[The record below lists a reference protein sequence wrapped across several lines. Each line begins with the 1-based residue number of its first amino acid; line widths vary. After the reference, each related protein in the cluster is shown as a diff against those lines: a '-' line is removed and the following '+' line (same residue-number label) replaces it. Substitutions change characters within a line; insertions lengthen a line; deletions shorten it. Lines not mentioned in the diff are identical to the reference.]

1 MAYMA
6 EDTKALKAHGLF
18 LHECSNAMDDLQDL
32 EELNMPANIKILS
45 LKLSY
50 KLRDKWRA
58 KACEIVEKTGRR
70 ARFSD
75 IVKFIEHRVR
85 ITSDPV
91 FGDIQD
97 TSPVIK
103 GATKASKLQVK
114 PSQVKQQQQ
123 HRWSLRMDAKQ
134 TRF

>member
-1 MAYMA
+1 MDFSFVSVPTLWMIFS
-6 EDTKALKAHGLF
+6 TWRNLTLK
-18 LHECSNAMDDLQDL
+18 
-32 EELNMPANIKILS
+32 ANIKILS
-45 LKLSY
+45 QKLPY

-58 KACEIVEKTGRR
+58 KACEILEKTSRR

-75 IVKFIEHRVR
+75 IVKFIEHQVR

-91 FGDIQD
+91 FGDIQG

-114 PSQVKQQQQ
+114 LTVTGKTTAEKKQLCNTGG
-123 HRWSLRMDAKQ
+123 H
-134 TRF
+134 